1 MQNISVYFN
10 QHASQSSPH
19 WQDKI
24 NHALFRSILDYKS
37 PDSLE
42 ALESELEN
50 DVNNAVDAVLSIGGD
65 GTAHNIIQKLAG
77 TDISLLLVP
86 NGTANDLANGLGA
99 STNIKAITKTIRNN
113 NVKKVD
119 LISINGKYMATNGG
133 LGFASE
139 VAQKI
144 NELRVTHQSFKS
156 FMKLSGKSIYSM
168 FLAKKFLSETIKS
181 HIFKIESLE
190 YSDTLTTPLILINN
204 QPILANTF
212 EVAPLTRHN
221 DGTFNVTIFK
231 HSNRIELVQCLIKIL
246 LGTVP
251 TEDPNLVTFETK
263 EVKINLLDDNKL
275 SFFGDGEV
283 FQETNSWE
291 IKMHPE
297 YLSVFDFNK
306 IQ

>member
-231 HSNRIELVQCLIKIL
+231 HSKRIELVQCLIKIL

>member
-10 QHASQSSPH
+10 HHASQTAPH
-19 WQDKI
+19 WREKI
-24 NHALFRSILDYKS
+24 DHALFRSLLDYKS
-37 PDSLE
+37 PETLE
-42 ALESELEN
+42 DLEN
-50 DVNNAVDAVLSIGGD
+50 ELDKDVNNSVDAVLSIGGD

-77 TDISLLLVP
+77 TDIGLLLVP

-99 STNIKAITKTIRNN
+99 TTNIRSITKTIRNN
-113 NVKKVD
+113 NLKKLD

-144 NELRVTHQSFKS
+144 NELRQSHQTFKS
-156 FMKLSGKSIYSM
+156 FMKFSGKSVYSL
-168 FLAKKFLSETIKS
+168 FLAKKFLAETIHS
-181 HIFKIESLE
+181 HIYKIDSLE
-190 YSDTLTTPLILINN
+190 FSDTLTTSLILINN

-212 EVAPLTRHN
+212 EVAPLTKHN

-231 HSNRIELVQCLIKIL
+231 HSNRIELIQCLVKML
-246 LGTVP
+246 LGSIP
-251 TEDPNLVTFETK
+251 TDDPNLVIFETK
-263 EVKINLLDDNKL
+263 ELKIHLLEDKRL

-283 FQETNSWE
+283 FPESNSWE